1 MYFKVAQRGF
11 PHSSSL
17 SWQLPCVS
25 WSLGRH
31 VGALMRRTARLFVSK
46 GQAYSWEMTRMCV
59 VRGGGGG
66 GGAGLRA
73 FLVNHESTQSDGWGF
88 VSFQQLSS
96 VLGLNSLNWP
106 ERNQT
111 LNSLFWDFGADK
123 TFETRWSGGRVQAWA
138 QVQAPA
144 CHLAFTT
151 RGFSRRQSKVLI
163 AKSITLGAALKHSLG
178 GLGEQAQT

>member
-1 MYFKVAQRGF
+1 MCVYVCVVGKGEGFPSRLVLLQMYYKVAQRGF

-73 FLVNHESTQSDGWGF
+73 FLVNHESTQSDGWGL
-88 VSFQQLSS
+88 VSFHSCPQFRGWTDLKEIKLLT
-96 VLGLNSLNWP
+96 VC
-106 ERNQT
+106 
-111 LNSLFWDFGADK
+111 
-123 TFETRWSGGRVQAWA
+123 SGISEQIKLLKPVGRAEEFKLEPKFKPQPVIW
-138 QVQAPA
+138 
-144 CHLAFTT
+144 
-151 RGFSRRQSKVLI
+151 
-163 AKSITLGAALKHSLG
+163 HSLPEAFPEDN
-178 GLGEQAQT
+178 LRFWLQNQ